1 MRHADNQAFAV
12 MEPAQAAVLADL
24 ALQARL
30 LEFAVQG
37 ENDEARRVA
46 SEVRD
51 AIEFAMDDETPESGC
66 ACAELACALAHVH
79 AAGMQLNAR
88 LNEITIDGILGR
100 SRLPVLTAVLAP
112 A

>member
-1 MRHADNQAFAV
+1 MRDADNQAFAV
-12 MEPAQAAVLADL
+12 MEPAHAAVLADF

-37 ENDEARRVA
+37 DNDEARRIA
-46 SEVRD
+46 SRVRD

-66 ACAELACALAHVH
+66 ACAELARALAHAS

-88 LNEITIDGILGR
+88 LNEITVDGILGR
-100 SRLPVLTAVLAP
+100 SRLPVLTAVLTP